1 MRRQLVD
8 GLLADLLQ
16 DARFLRVYIDF
27 SRLMFY
33 HQTFQF
39 KALDLAA
46 RATEACNF
54 KDWWWK
60 VQLAKCYYRLG
71 MFRDSEKQLKSSLR
85 DQEMVDTYLYL
96 AKVYVRLDQPLTAI
110 EILKKVRCSSK
121 RFSYFLSVKCYYTG
135 GNLN

>member
-1 MRRQLVD
+1 
-8 GLLADLLQ
+8 
-16 DARFLRVYIDF
+16 
-27 SRLMFY
+27 
-33 HQTFQF
+33 
-39 KALDLAA
+39 
-46 RATEACNF
+46 
-54 KDWWWK
+54 
-60 VQLAKCYYRLG
+60 

-110 EILKKVRCSSK
+110 DILKKVRCSSK

>member
-1 MRRQLVD
+1 MHL
-8 GLLADLLQ
+8 
-16 DARFLRVYIDF
+16 
-27 SRLMFY
+27 
-33 HQTFQF
+33 
-39 KALDLAA
+39 KALELAA

-96 AKVYVRLDQPLTAI
+96 AKVYVRLDQPLTAV
-110 EILKKVRCSSK
+110 EVLKKV
-121 RFSYFLSVKCYYTG
+121 SYVS
-135 GNLN
+135 